1 MAPNTQAP
9 RNRNAEFPTTDQAT
23 QGQQLQNSP
32 TPAAFAPSPPTLPAP
47 PAPAPAPPPHEQ
59 TGQDE
64 PLAAVQNGDPVA
76 TSTFQAFRTQVLNEV
91 APTFAAFQTQF
102 ESLNAANAAM
112 LATLKT
118 MQETTSAL
126 RTTPAAA
133 DLYRA
138 QGLAYQEQ
146 HNRTAHLPLHCSSN
160 RPALQAA
167 SSQESQLRTID
178 GFLEKCCDTKK
189 KSFSFLASEQNRKA
203 AAKMTASVMA
213 SFDVVRAGCASAA
226 AASSVHQPSVD
237 CSVPWA
243 STKIA
248 DWSACEQNPCRIAD
262 HPVDDVPRH
271 CCSSPPAVS
280 LARIVPF
287 GALRNMS
294 ERDVTR

>member
-1 MAPNTQAP
+1 
-9 RNRNAEFPTTDQAT
+9 
-23 QGQQLQNSP
+23 
-32 TPAAFAPSPPTLPAP
+32 
-47 PAPAPAPPPHEQ
+47 
-59 TGQDE
+59 
-64 PLAAVQNGDPVA
+64 VA

-178 GFLEKCCDTKK
+178 GFLEKCCDTAT
-189 KSFSFLASEQNRKA
+189 SMSPELALPFMVENIAYARSKITEAADQSKFQAQVIVKA
-203 AAKMTASVMA
+203 DSLGQGFTDYAHSDLALQHGGNHAQATSALAEAAKAYMNDTRDRDYKPRDAHYDGRDNGPKHDNKRTRRKPFTPSA
-213 SFDVVRAGCASAA
+213 VR
-226 AASSVHQPSVD
+226 D
-237 CSVPWA
+237 
-243 STKIA
+243 
-248 DWSACEQNPCRIAD
+248 
-262 HPVDDVPRH
+262 
-271 CCSSPPAVS
+271 
-280 LARIVPF
+280 LARAKHAHSHPADVLMAQPCTLLHD
-287 GALRNMS
+287 LRPAFMAFNLH
-294 ERDVTR
+294 